1 MLVFGKFGM
10 LCFLVTP
17 VLRFILLPY
26 YQQIAD
32 NYLIP
37 ITFFQNFST
46 IYLIK
51 YLSLTSYYF
60 KNMKIIL
67 PYFVMFVILLWILDF
82 KASLDV
88 QKYDWRIRSW

>member
-1 MLVFGKFGM
+1 MFVFGKFGM

-26 YQQIAD
+26 YQQIVD

-37 ITFFQNFST
+37 IIFFQNFST

-51 YLSLTSYYF
+51 YLGLTSYYF

-67 PYFVMFVILLWILDF
+67 SYFVMFVILLWILDF

-88 QKYDWRIRSW
+88 QTYDWRIRSW